1 MSKKHIVKRH
11 GHREEFDEKKLYA
24 SIYTSC
30 LVARSGT
37 RQAEITANLVLDE
50 LSTWL
55 RNKGTL
61 ITSNDIRRQAANIL
75 NQHNPDAAYTY
86 LHHRVVW

>member
-1 MSKKHIVKRH
+1 MSIPHIVKRH

-30 LVARSGT
+30 LVARTGT
-37 RQAEITANLVLDE
+37 RRAEITANQVLVE
-50 LSTWL
+50 LSGWL
-55 RNKGTL
+55 KNKETL
-61 ITSNDIRRQAANIL
+61 ITSNDIRRQASKLL

>member
-1 MSKKHIVKRH
+1 MSKPHIVKRH
-11 GHREEFDEKKLYA
+11 GHKEEFDEKKLYA

-37 RQAEITANLVLDE
+37 KQAEITASLVLNE
-50 LSTWL
+50 LGGWL
-55 RNKGTL
+55 KNKQTL
-61 ITSNDIRRQAANIL
+61 ITSNDIRRHTAKLL